1 MAGCADVP
9 PSVPED
15 SAVSLIVSGW
25 RGWPAWWEEGLELPW
40 EGAWAPQDRSG
51 QPVVKEESDWWN
63 WSFSPSLPFFLPN
76 RFDVEHVI
84 FLFSLKIYEEILCL
98 KLKWFIIFSKTTF
111 TSKYYFTTVRIV
123 SFLLFLQFSLMFSLV
138 CVLPPEP
145 PHLVSYRN
153 YLQRIEVSESRI
165 TSVRSPVATLF
176 P

>member
-1 MAGCADVP
+1 MFLLLFPRTQRFHWLFQDGGVDLP
-9 PSVPED
+9 DERRGWSSPGRGPGPLRTD
-15 SAVSLIVSGW
+15 QVSLLSK
-25 RGWPAWWEEGLELPW
+25 
-40 EGAWAPQDRSG
+40 RSLTDETE
-51 QPVVKEESDWWN
+51 VFHLHYHF
-63 WSFSPSLPFFLPN
+63 SFTKQIWFWT
-76 RFDVEHVI
+76 RY